1 MRLLLGLLKP
11 LQVFN
16 DAAGRLGRSISVI
29 ALSLMVGVILL
40 QVFCRYVLNN
50 ALPWPDEAARFCM
63 LWLTGLM
70 APVALRQGGFVAIDT
85 LSTFLPRR
93 GIAILAII
101 LFVISLLVLTVAVE
115 LGWNHVNTGF
125 LFTSASLKLPLH
137 LIGLKAVKIKLAWM
151 YMSLFT
157 SSCLMILVNVEM
169 IIRQIVILVRQ
180 EHHLRPIPILDEQ
193 GAK

>member
-1 MRLLLGLLKP
+1 MLLLLGLLKP
-11 LQVFN
+11 LQSFN
-16 DAAGRLGRSISVI
+16 DAAGWLGRSISVI
-29 ALSLMVGVILL
+29 ALALMVGVILL

-115 LGWNHVNTGF
+115 LGWNHVNTGL
-125 LFTSASLKLPLH
+125 LFASASLKLPLH

-157 SSCLMILVNVEM
+157 SACLMILVNVEM

-193 GAK
+193 EAK

>member
-1 MRLLLGLLKP
+1 
-11 LQVFN
+11 
-16 DAAGRLGRSISVI
+16 
-29 ALSLMVGVILL
+29 
-40 QVFCRYVLNN
+40 
-50 ALPWPDEAARFCM
+50 M
-63 LWLTGLM
+63 LWLNGLM

-101 LFVISLLVLTVAVE
+101 LFVISLLVLTVAVK
-115 LGWNHVNTGF
+115 LGWNHVNTGW
-125 LFTSASLKLPLH
+125 LFASASLKLPLH

-157 SSCLMILVNVEM
+157 GACLMIVVNMEM
-169 IIRQIVILVRQ
+169 IIRQIVVLARQ
-180 EHHLRPIPILDEQ
+180 EHHLRPIPILDAQ